1 MARKDDVTQELPG
14 VAKRPGRPPTGKA
27 MDAAARKRAQRERLA
42 REGLETLTVE
52 LPADVMAA
60 LRGYVERQNADV
72 AAERIKL
79 GDAVERVLR
88 DRLLRK
94 R

>member
-1 MARKDDVTQELPG
+1 MARKDDVTAELPG

-27 MDAAARKRAQRERLA
+27 LSGAER
-42 REGLETLTVE
+42 
-52 LPADVMAA
+52 MAA
-60 LRGYVERQNADV
+60 YRARLLASGRETVTVDLDKEVADALRAYVERKSADSE
-72 AAERIKL
+72 ALTL
-79 GDAVERVLR
+79 GQAVERILR